1 MIAFACCC
9 LLDFVCACF
18 CLRLLAY
25 ACFCL
30 LLLAFVCLLACG
42 CFCLLLFL
50 LGFACFCLLLL
61 ALACFCLLLLGFACA
76 LPSHTHTHTHACC
89 CIRSPGV
96 LENAPDPAY
105 TARIGIEQGCATLA
119 TPNVPTKLYSSSNS
133 QIGATSCS
141 ALFRW
146 APSAL
151 EYAGSPEWCDDNLS
165 VVVASLE
172 PLLARRDCVE

>member
-1 MIAFACCC
+1 MRPYLGVGVPRKAA
-9 LLDFVCACF
+9 LVVTVNAV
-18 CLRLLAY
+18 
-25 ACFCL
+25 L
-30 LLLAFVCLLACG
+30 LLLLIVVVAFA
-42 CFCLLLFL
+42 F
-50 LGFACFCLLLL
+50 
-61 ALACFCLLLLGFACA
+61 ALAFAFAFAFAFDFAVAVDFALLVLLLLLGFAFA
-76 LPSHTHTHTHACC
+76 LPSHTHTHACC

-146 APSAL
+146 ASSAL
-151 EYAGSPEWCDDNLS
+151 EYAVSPEWCDHNLPA
-165 VVVASLE
+165 VVEPLE

>member
-1 MIAFACCC
+1 MIKLC
-9 LLDFVCACF
+9 LSFSYD
-18 CLRLLAY
+18 
-25 ACFCL
+25 L
-30 LLLAFVCLLACG
+30 LLLCVYSLAFLAVASAVVLALLM
-42 CFCLLLFL
+42 
-50 LGFACFCLLLL
+50 LLLL
-61 ALACFCLLLLGFACA
+61 IGFVFD
-76 LPSHTHTHTHACC
+76 LFSHTHTHACC
-89 CIRSPGV
+89 CIRSTSV

-105 TARIGIEQGCATLA
+105 TSRIGNEQGCATLA
-119 TPNVPTKLYSSSNS
+119 TPNVPTNLYSSSNS

-172 PLLARRDCVE
+172 PLSARKECVE